1 MSEGDELLVSG
12 GGYSVVTGQL
22 AGLAASLHLVD
33 DESSE
38 AASQLRVLRVVTD
51 PAMVPEASG
60 ARTVAALA
68 AAEFDGASRTAG
80 ELALAVRLSAEAYGA
95 VESGVIN
102 GMKATSAVLGNILG
116 HLAPFLL
123 LAAAPFLA
131 VTGLGVLAALGA
143 RPGGP
148 PSADEVGEWMRK
160 NPQLVNNPA
169 TAAAVR
175 LLFSS
180 SDDIIAGFF
189 GVPVVATA
197 VAGDEG
203 LEFYGIREAAGVVL
217 GIAAGLG
224 GIAGLRGR
232 RPAAPGASGPLIETP
247 VTTSR
252 VSAQPVSA
260 PSSLGD
266 LADRMPVTDANGA
279 QIRVE
284 RYEGADGKPSFIVY
298 LGGTVDLSAV
308 PSGEAFDMT
317 SNVESMSAGDGASY
331 RAALE
336 AMRDAGIQPG
346 DPVFEVGYSQGGLLA
361 VQLEQSGEFNVQ
373 GVVTLGSPV
382 GQFETTAP
390 TLSVAHSEDIVPA
403 LGGLDTAVGDER
415 VFVGR
420 TLFDDAPMPTGD
432 AFPAHN
438 LNAYRET
445 AGLIDSSD
453 DPRVRRFLE
462 QAQPFL
468 GTSEQGSAFEYRAER
483 SERAA
488 RAG

>member
-1 MSEGDELLVSG
+1 VTPDDELLVSG
-12 GGYSVVTGQL
+12 GGYSVATGQL
-22 AGLAASLHLVD
+22 AGLAASLQLVD

-51 PAMVPEASG
+51 PTIVPEASG
-60 ARTVAALA
+60 ARASAVLA
-68 AAEFDGASRTAG
+68 AAEFDRAARTAG

-102 GMKATSAVLGNILG
+102 GMKATSAVLGNVLG

-131 VTGLGVLAALGA
+131 VTGLGVLTVLGA

-148 PSADEVGEWMRK
+148 PSASEVGEWMRK

-180 SDDIIAGFF
+180 SDDVIAGFF
-189 GVPVVATA
+189 GVPVAATA
-197 VAGDEG
+197 AAGDEG
-203 LEFYGIREAAGVVL
+203 LGLYGIREAAGIVL

-232 RPAAPGASGPLIETP
+232 RAGASGPLIETP

-260 PSSLGD
+260 PSSLRQ

-284 RYEGADGKPSFIVY
+284 RYEGADGEPSFIVY
-298 LGGTVDLSAV
+298 LGGTVDLGAV
-308 PSGEAFDMT
+308 PTGEAFDMT

-336 AMRDAGIQPG
+336 AMRDAGIRPG

-361 VQLEQSGEFNVQ
+361 VQVEQSGGFNVQ

-445 AGLIDSSD
+445 AGLADSSS

-468 GTSEQGSAFEYRAER
+468 GGTEQGTAFEYRAER
-483 SERAA
+483 TA

>member
-1 MSEGDELLVSG
+1 VTPGDELLVSG
-12 GGYSVVTGQL
+12 GGYSVATGQL
-22 AGLAASLHLVD
+22 AGLAASLQLVD

-51 PAMVPEASG
+51 PTIVPEASG
-60 ARTVAALA
+60 ARASAVLA
-68 AAEFDGASRTAG
+68 AAEFDRAARTAG

-102 GMKATSAVLGNILG
+102 GMKATSAVLGNVVG

-131 VTGLGVLAALGA
+131 VTGLGVLTVLGA

-148 PSADEVGEWMRK
+148 PTASEVGEWMRK

-180 SDDIIAGFF
+180 SDDVIAGFF
-189 GVPVVATA
+189 GVPVAATA
-197 VAGDEG
+197 AAGDEG
-203 LEFYGIREAAGVVL
+203 LGLYGIREAAGIVL

-232 RPAAPGASGPLIETP
+232 PAGASGPLIETP

-260 PSSLGD
+260 PSSLRE

-284 RYEGADGKPSFIVY
+284 RYEGADGEPSFIVY
-298 LGGTVDLSAV
+298 LGGTVDLGAV
-308 PSGEAFDMT
+308 PTGEAFDMT

-336 AMRDAGIQPG
+336 AMRDAGVRPG

-361 VQLEQSGEFNVQ
+361 VQVEQSGELNVQ

-420 TLFDDAPMPTGD
+420 TLFDDAPMPTDD

-445 AGLIDSSD
+445 AGLADSSS

-468 GTSEQGSAFEYRAER
+468 GGTEQGTAFEYRAER
-483 SERAA
+483 TA